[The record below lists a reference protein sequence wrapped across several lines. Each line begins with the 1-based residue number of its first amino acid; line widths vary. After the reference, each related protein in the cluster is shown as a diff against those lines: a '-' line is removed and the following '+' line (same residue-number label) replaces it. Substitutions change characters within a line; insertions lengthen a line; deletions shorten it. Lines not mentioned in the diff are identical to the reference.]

1 MRKRVST
8 VLGATMLA
16 ACASGPKPVEVSPAE
31 LTSHTASS
39 EAVLP
44 PAPGFGGRLFDNW
57 AKELQADFVPDNPET
72 PEADGKGGP
81 FGNGT
86 LPGRDGTPI
95 LNTGHDYRLKN
106 LFGWDLR
113 GADGIYGP
121 RYKNKNHV
129 LLPDLLKNTDSRED
143 WIIRLDEGEDAIPAF
158 GKVLTRPQIEA
169 VVDFLLG
176 VRDGNLPRPEEIFS
190 LSENTPGNYQL
201 VPAGDVERGQIYFT
215 QTCSHCHGADGTS
228 FMLEDGALS
237 LGMVMRTE
245 GHETWAKIL
254 SGQPGTSMHSQVPQ
268 GASHD
273 ELTQIVR
280 DLNAATCDRTRYPKG
295 VATGQDVPDGDPRCG
310 PHLR

>member
-1 MRKRVST
+1 MRKHVST
-8 VLGATMLA
+8 VLGATMFA
-16 ACASGPKPVEVSPAE
+16 ACASGPKPAEVNPSELASKAE
-31 LTSHTASS
+31 QGETA
-39 EAVLP
+39 AP

-57 AKELQADFVPDNPET
+57 AKELGIDFLPDNPET

-86 LPGRDGTPI
+86 LPGHDGAPL
-95 LNTGHDYRLKN
+95 LNTGHNYQIKN

-121 RYKNKNHV
+121 RYRNKSHV

-176 VRDGNLPRPEEIFS
+176 VRDGSLPRPEDLFT

-201 VPAGDVERGQIYFT
+201 VQGGDVERGQIYFT

-228 FMLEDGALS
+228 FLLDDGALS
-237 LGMVMRTE
+237 LGMLMRIE
-245 GHETWAKIL
+245 GFETWAKIL
-254 SGQPGTSMHSQVPQ
+254 NGQPGTGMHSQVPQ
-268 GASHD
+268 GASRE
-273 ELTQIVR
+273 ELTQLIR
-280 DLNAATCDRTRYPKG
+280 DLNAATCDRTRYGKG
-295 VATGQDVPDGDPRCG
+295 AATGEDVPDGDLRCG
-310 PHLR
+310 AYLK